1 MCGRFALFDEKE
13 VKEIND
19 IIREIEERKGIT
31 IKRGEIYPTHKV
43 PILVNASDEKSVDAM
58 TWGFPHFKG
67 NGVIINARSET
78 VYEKPMFRKHLA
90 TRRCLIPSTGFF
102 EWSKKEGKNK
112 GKYLFQLPDTPVLY
126 MAGLFHQFNDEN
138 RFVILTTEAND
149 SVRDIHDRMPVIVLK
164 SYFDDWLFRGDAA
177 TKFLQSDAARPPLV
191 RSEAV

>member
-31 IKRGEIYPTHKV
+31 VNRGEIYPTHKV
-43 PILVNASDEKSVDAM
+43 PILVNESGVKSVDAM

-67 NGVIINARSET
+67 SGVIINARSET
-78 VYEKPMFRKHLA
+78 AREKPMFRKHLL

-112 GKYLFQLPDTPVLY
+112 KKYLFQLPDTPVLY
-126 MAGLFHQFNDEN
+126 MAGLFNQFNNEN
-138 RFVILTTEAND
+138 RFVILTTDANN
-149 SVRDIHDRMPVIVLK
+149 SMRDVHDRMPVIVEK
-164 SYFDDWLFRGDAA
+164 SYFDDWLFHGDVA
-177 TKFLQSDAARPPLV
+177 TKFLRSDAARPPLV
-191 RSEAV
+191 KSEAV